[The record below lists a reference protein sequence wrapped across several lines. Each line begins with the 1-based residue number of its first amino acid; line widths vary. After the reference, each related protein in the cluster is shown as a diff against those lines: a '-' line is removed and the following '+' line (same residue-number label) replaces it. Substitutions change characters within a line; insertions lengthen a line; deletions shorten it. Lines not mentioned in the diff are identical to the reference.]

1 MCGKLWPSEA
11 MLSEVEASFGH
22 VEAMLVANM
31 GHVKGC

>member
-1 MCGKLWPSEA
+1 
-11 MLSEVEASFGH
+11 MLSEVEASFGD